1 MSDITANVV
10 VTNPRPIFTD
20 SRTFRAVANGRIYI
34 GLIDTD
40 PTIPSNQIP
49 VYLENEDGDHV
60 QISQPLIIN
69 AGGKIVYNGQLAKI
83 VTVEGHSMA
92 IYDAYGS
99 LIDYLPNVLKYDPDR
114 LRQDL
119 ALPTGAEL
127 VGVQPQGNLS
137 QVIQYVS
144 PEQFG
149 AIGDGTVHPLSER
162 YPTLAAAQAVYPFVT
177 SLTQTIDWAACQLA
191 GNYAAGKCELRFPLK
206 EYHLGDNYL
215 ALDNDSRWIGTVNP
229 GWVNQAVSIKSPK
242 ATRLIREG
250 NAGAFGRNCIVRV
263 RDASETTSEDIHIR
277 GVVFKGFY
285 LSRNRNRRPN
295 TKGEGSIGFHAN
307 MGIKMELDMAIDGC
321 EYGFFGYSPW
331 GSFGTIRID
340 SCHKGIWLDSATAT
354 PEYTP
359 ISGLVTTSVDF
370 RIEIDH
376 TPFGVVLRRVKYSK
390 FNGFIEGALSTF
402 TNYDITNE
410 TAIAMSTYNCDDVTF
425 EKVGI
430 EAWQGC
436 INYNHQGTVDTSISW
451 TQDYVPVGT
460 SGKHGPYHAM
470 ASLTGNSEL
479 YTLPSTATALFYNL
493 VSGGLVLR
501 NMSGDF
507 SNTTTFSGIYFC
519 AVDANAMF
527 LLENVQ
533 VYFGG
538 NIARLAPGNLS
549 RIVTS
554 GGLYIQ
560 QSMSPSG
567 FTALGNNLYVST
579 SWTAGGIGSD
589 GRSTI
594 SAPAGYKIVDF
605 SAYVGTSST
614 THPSGV
620 GIFSATD
627 SNIVLQTTAS
637 PSYGLQY
644 KLWVSRI

>member
-1 MSDITANVV
+1 MNKINRTVLHDSVPTVGSFKDGGTVRTSNDWFMYQDSLYRFVGVV
-10 VTNPRPIFTD
+10 P
-20 SRTFRAVANGRIYI
+20 
-34 GLIDTD
+34 
-40 PTIPSNQIP
+40 
-49 VYLENEDGDHV
+49 
-60 QISQPLIIN
+60 
-69 AGGKIVYNGQLAKI
+69 KIVPPNSAPNTTEWVK
-83 VTVEGHSMA
+83 VSS
-92 IYDAYGS
+92 GS
-99 LIDYLPNVLKYDPDR
+99 LESTLLSSEGSSLI
-114 LRQDL
+114 
-119 ALPTGAEL
+119 
-127 VGVQPQGNLS
+127 GVKPFGTLDQLLN
-137 QVIQYVS
+137 YVT

-149 AIGDGTVHPLSER
+149 AIGDGVYHPLSER
-162 YPTLAAAQAVYPFVT
+162 FATLATAQAVYPFVT
-177 SLTQTIDWAACQLA
+177 ALTQSVDWAAIQKA
-191 GNYAAGKCELRFPLK
+191 SDYAAGVCELRFPLK

-229 GWVNQAVSIKSPK
+229 GWVNKAVSIKAPK

-250 NAGAFGRNCIVRV
+250 NTGTFGRNCIVRV
-263 RDASETTSEDIHIR
+263 KDAAETTSEDIHIR

-307 MGIKMELDMAIDGC
+307 MGIKMELDIAIDGC

-359 ISGLVTTSVDF
+359 ISGLVTTSIDF

-376 TPFGVVLRRVKYSK
+376 TPFGVVLHRVKYSK

-436 INYNHQGTVDTSISW
+436 INYNYQGTVDTSISW

-470 ASLTGNSEL
+470 ATLMGNSEL
-479 YTLPSTATALFYNL
+479 YTLPTTATALFYNL
-493 VSGGLVLR
+493 VYGGLVLR

-507 SNTTTFSGIYFC
+507 SNTSTFSGIYFC
-519 AVDANAMF
+519 TVDANAMF
-527 LLENVQ
+527 LMENVQ

-567 FTALGNNLYVST
+567 FTALGDNLYVST
-579 SWTAGGIGSD
+579 AWTGGKIGSD
-589 GRSTI
+589 GRSTLT
-594 SAPAGYKIVDF
+594 APPGFKIVDF
-605 SAYVGTSST
+605 SAYVGVST
-614 THPSGV
+614 NAQPSGV
-620 GIFSATD
+620 GIFSASD
-627 SNIVLQTTAS
+627 STVVLQTTANA
-637 PSYGLQY
+637 SYGIQY
-644 KLWVSRI
+644 KLWISRT